1 MIGPSTQAEDERAG
15 AGALGAPTLGRSSGG
30 MVGAE
35 FVEIGSV
42 AALRAVFPTAG
53 FVAVAFI
60 SKKALAAH
68 PPWKLHQR
76 SAQGTGGQI
85 RFTPLPS
92 AFQAVNPI
100 AGFDLTT
107 VEEPSFSECGE
118 GMFK

>member
-1 MIGPSTQAEDERAG
+1 MA
-15 AGALGAPTLGRSSGG
+15 
-30 MVGAE
+30 GAE
-35 FVEIGSV
+35 FMEIGSV
-42 AALRAVFPTAG
+42 VALRAAFPTAG

-68 PPWKLHQR
+68 PLWKLHQR

-107 VEEPSFSECGE
+107 AVERIFSECDG
-118 GMFK
+118 GIFY